1 MFQYS
6 GFKGTLCGG
15 QWAKLGNSFAK
26 LGCCP
31 VGSFMSIPEQVF
43 VLETSCS
50 KCPAG
55 QAGSNET
62 NDDTSCPEIC
72 PAGQTSSEGA
82 TSCQDCAVG
91 KYSTAA
97 GSTCEDCDAG
107 MSSLQGK
114 TLESD
119 CTACEVGMYSSSGSA
134 CKTCASGKQFVNK
147 ITECTICSKGKYQSS
162 NTLASAQCEDCVVGR
177 YIVDDG
183 NDATEHVSCKTCPE
197 GYEIVVDDV
206 TQPCEIC
213 AFSKVRLKNI
223 RHFDSCN
230 FEYRANHF
238 FIVFVIRWVSFA
250 FTFRFHIFI

>member
-1 MFQYS
+1 
-6 GFKGTLCGG
+6 
-15 QWAKLGNSFAK
+15 
-26 LGCCP
+26 
-31 VGSFMSIPEQVF
+31 MSIPEQVF

-55 QAGSNET
+55 KAGSNEP
-62 NDDTSCPEIC
+62 NDDTSCPKTC

-82 TSCQDCAVG
+82 TSCQDCTPG

-97 GSTCEDCDAG
+97 GSACENCVAG
-107 MSSLQGK
+107 KSSLPGK

-147 ITECTICSKGKYQSS
+147 MTECTICSKGKYQSS
-162 NTLASAQCEDCVVGR
+162 NTAASAQCEDCLVGR

-183 NDATEHVSCKTCPE
+183 NDATQHESCKTCPK

-213 AFSKVRLKNI
+213 TFSKVSLKN
-223 RHFDSCN
+223 RHIGFCDFEFDCHILTIIPFCSL
-230 FEYRANHF
+230 FDGF
-238 FIVFVIRWVSFA
+238 FFA
-250 FTFRFHIFI
+250 FTFHFHIFVYSIKSRQVLITSNVRHAMLTRIKQIIEKLL